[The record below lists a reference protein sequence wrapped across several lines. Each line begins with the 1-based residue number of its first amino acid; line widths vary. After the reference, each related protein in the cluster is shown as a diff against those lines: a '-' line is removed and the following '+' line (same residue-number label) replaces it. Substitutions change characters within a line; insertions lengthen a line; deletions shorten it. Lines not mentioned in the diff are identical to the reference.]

1 MNRFLREPEVLK
13 RIGVSDV
20 TLWRWQRKGL
30 FPNRRRLGPNA
41 VGWLEEEVDEWCKQ
55 RPSAPQEPAH
65 V

>member
-1 MNRFLREPEVLK
+1 MKRFLREPEVLK

-41 VGWLEEEVDEWCKQ
+41 VGWLEEEVDEWCNMRSPAQ
-55 RPSAPQEPAH
+55 QERAH